1 MSEKAE
7 SGTVLAVCVSREK
20 GTQKQNVGSAHFIE
34 DFGIEGDA
42 HAGKWHRQVSL
53 LSHDKIEAFRAKG
66 AEVIDGAFGEN
77 LVVTN
82 LDFRSFPVGTRLI
95 CRDVI
100 LEMTQIGKE
109 CHHGCLIFQKMGECI
124 MPREGVLQSDPRR
137 RDQNRRYYVRRESGK
152 FQVSGHLKDEKGR
165 E

>member
-53 LSHDKIEAFRAKG
+53 LSHDKIEALFSGRNTAY
-66 AEVIDGAFGEN
+66 
-77 LVVTN
+77 
-82 LDFRSFPVGTRLI
+82 
-95 CRDVI
+95 
-100 LEMTQIGKE
+100 
-109 CHHGCLIFQKMGECI
+109 
-124 MPREGVLQSDPRR
+124 MPRCDLRDDADRKRVSSRVSYFSEDGRVHYAERRCFCKSDPRR

>member
-53 LSHDKIEAFRAKG
+53 LSHDKI
-66 AEVIDGAFGEN
+66 GAFGEN
-77 LVVTN
+77 LVVEGFDFKN
-82 LDFRSFPVGTRLI
+82 LPVGTRFQ
-95 CRDVI
+95 CNDVI

-124 MPREGVLQSDPRR
+124 MPREGVFAKVIRGGEIKIGDIMFAERA
-137 RDQNRRYYVRRESGK
+137 ESFK
-152 FQVSGHLKDEKGR
+152 
-165 E
+165 

>member
-42 HAGKWHRQVSL
+42 HAGKWHRQGSL

-66 AEVIDGAFGEN
+66 AEVIDESCSNKLGFSLFSGRNTAY
-77 LVVTN
+77 
-82 LDFRSFPVGTRLI
+82 
-95 CRDVI
+95 
-100 LEMTQIGKE
+100 
-109 CHHGCLIFQKMGECI
+109 
-124 MPREGVLQSDPRR
+124 MPRCDLRDDADRKRVSSRVSYFSEDGRVHYAERRCFCKSDPRR

>member
-42 HAGKWHRQVSL
+42 PCRKMASAGEFLS
-53 LSHDKIEAFRAKG
+53 SHDKIEAFRAKG

-124 MPREGVLQSDPRR
+124 MPREGVFAKVIRGGEIKIGDIMFAERA
-137 RDQNRRYYVRRESGK
+137 ESFK
-152 FQVSGHLKDEKGR
+152 
-165 E
+165 

>member
-42 HAGKWHRQVSL
+42 HAGKW
-53 LSHDKIEAFRAKG
+53 HDKIEAFRAKG

-124 MPREGVLQSDPRR
+124 MPREGVFAKVIRGGEIKIGDIMFAERA
-137 RDQNRRYYVRRESGK
+137 ESFK
-152 FQVSGHLKDEKGR
+152 
-165 E
+165 

>member
-42 HAGKWHRQVSL
+42 RQVSL

-124 MPREGVLQSDPRR
+124 MPREGVFAKVIRGGEIKIGDIMFAERA
-137 RDQNRRYYVRRESGK
+137 ESFK
-152 FQVSGHLKDEKGR
+152 
-165 E
+165 